1 MSRNFLTSIVL
12 PAGTASNAPLSLQS
26 GTNLTTAAAGAIEY
40 DGKVIY
46 STPAG
51 RGVSP
56 SMMFYRLDSA
66 LAGSNV
72 TTAQNIFGV
81 GVTLQSSTVYAF
93 EMVATFTKTA
103 GTTSHFFYIAFDGG
117 TATFNNF
124 FANNLCAAMQG
135 APSTNT
141 NFSLGN
147 VYIGTTNT
155 AAEVS
160 YLSGIAGATRTLP
173 FFFSGTFSIS
183 SGGTFL
189 PKYRMSTAPGGA
201 YSTMIGSYICIW
213 PIGASGANTS
223 VGPWA

>member
-1 MSRNFLTSIVL
+1 MSRNFLTPISL
-12 PAGTASNAPLSLQS
+12 PAGTASAAPLSLQS
-26 GTNLTTAAAGAIEY
+26 GTNLTTAAAGAVEY

-56 SMMFYRLDSA
+56 SMMFYRLNSA

-72 TTAQNIFGV
+72 NTAQSIFGA
-81 GVTLQSSTVYAF
+81 GVTVQSSTVYAF

-103 GTTSHFFYIAFDGG
+103 GSTSHTFFVGFDGG

-124 FANNLCAAMQG
+124 FANQLSSSISG
-135 APSTNT
+135 APPTNT
-141 NFSLGN
+141 NLSAGSN
-147 VYIGTTNT
+147 YIGTVNS
-155 AAEVS
+155 AAEFGGIV
-160 YLSGIAGATRTLP
+160 GIAGATRTLP
-173 FFFSGTFSIS
+173 FFYFGTFSVS

-189 PKYRMSTAPGGA
+189 PRYRMSTAPGGA
-201 YSTMIGSYICIW
+201 YSTMAGSYICIW
-213 PIGASGANTS
+213 PIGASDSNTS